1 MVSRVVADFLHVN
14 GNFEQGEGNLDCMGQ
29 RNTMVICWIKKI
41 AVKSLKWLV
50 LWIFVFLLRSKTR
63 STQNSSLQPLSYD
76 CSVSNLVIIF
86 SESWE
91 TRYFISTKQIQPSS
105 NRTGSLTFSRAFG
118 SVLISSTS
126 SHRGPCG
133 IPFWLEWL
141 LCFVLF
147 FFLRLSIFF
156 FFFFL
161 TLSDKF
167 SILCLED
174 YQSFFLWKK
183 LNLRGRVVYVG
194 KCTGSISSQNEPPWI
209 CKYVYVAWWAKCK
222 NLYGNKRCRHFQ
234 PKNLN

>member
-1 MVSRVVADFLHVN
+1 
-14 GNFEQGEGNLDCMGQ
+14 MGQ

-76 CSVSNLVIIF
+76 WSVSNLVIIF

-91 TRYFISTKQIQPSS
+91 TRYFISTNQIQPSS

-126 SHRGPCG
+126 SHWGPCG

-156 FFFFL
+156 FFFFFL
-161 TLSDKF
+161 TPSDKV

-174 YQSFFLWKK
+174 YQSFLMEKTKFTRTASRGICWKMH
-183 LNLRGRVVYVG
+183 R
-194 KCTGSISSQNEPPWI
+194 
-209 CKYVYVAWWAKCK
+209 
-222 NLYGNKRCRHFQ
+222 
-234 PKNLN
+234 

>member
-14 GNFEQGEGNLDCMGQ
+14 GNFEQGEGNLDCMGH

-91 TRYFISTKQIQPSS
+91 TRYFISTNQIQPSS

-126 SHRGPCG
+126 SHWGPCG

-156 FFFFL
+156 FFFL

-174 YQSFFLWKK
+174 YQSFF
-183 LNLRGRVVYVG
+183 YG
-194 KCTGSISSQNEPPWI
+194 KN
-209 CKYVYVAWWAKCK
+209 
-222 NLYGNKRCRHFQ
+222 
-234 PKNLN
+234 

>member
-14 GNFEQGEGNLDCMGQ
+14 GNFEQGEGNLDCMGH

-91 TRYFISTKQIQPSS
+91 TRYFISTNQIQPSS

-126 SHRGPCG
+126 SHWGPCG

-156 FFFFL
+156 FFFFFDAQWQGFHPL
-161 TLSDKF
+161 
-167 SILCLED
+167 
-174 YQSFFLWKK
+174 
-183 LNLRGRVVYVG
+183 LRGLSIFFNG
-194 KCTGSISSQNEPPWI
+194 KN
-209 CKYVYVAWWAKCK
+209 
-222 NLYGNKRCRHFQ
+222 
-234 PKNLN
+234 

>member
-91 TRYFISTKQIQPSS
+91 TRYFISTNQIQPSS
-105 NRTGSLTFSRAFG
+105 NRLGHSRFPALLVVCLYPLRALIGVPVVFHSGSSG
-118 SVLISSTS
+118 
-126 SHRGPCG
+126 C
-133 IPFWLEWL
+133 
-141 LCFVLF
+141 CVLF
-147 FFLRLSIFF
+147 CSFFKAFDLFF
-156 FFFFL
+156 FFFFFWRPV
-161 TLSDKF
+161 TRF
-167 SILCLED
+167 P
-174 YQSFFLWKK
+174 
-183 LNLRGRVVYVG
+183 
-194 KCTGSISSQNEPPWI
+194 SS
-209 CKYVYVAWWAKCK
+209 A
-222 NLYGNKRCRHFQ
+222 
-234 PKNLN
+234 

>member
-1 MVSRVVADFLHVN
+1 MTVVF
-14 GNFEQGEGNLDCMGQ
+14 Q
-29 RNTMVICWIKKI
+29 I
-41 AVKSLKWLV
+41 
-50 LWIFVFLLRSKTR
+50 
-63 STQNSSLQPLSYD
+63 SSLSLVSLGKPDTSSQPIRF
-76 CSVSNLVIIF
+76 NLPPIGLGH
-86 SESWE
+86 SH
-91 TRYFISTKQIQPSS
+91 
-105 NRTGSLTFSRAFG
+105 FSRAFG

-126 SHRGPCG
+126 SHWGPCG

-156 FFFFL
+156 FFFL
-161 TLSDKF
+161 TLSDKV

-183 LNLRGRVVYVG
+183 LNLRGRPLVVFVG

>member
-1 MVSRVVADFLHVN
+1 
-14 GNFEQGEGNLDCMGQ
+14 
-29 RNTMVICWIKKI
+29 MVICWIKKI

-91 TRYFISTKQIQPSS
+91 TRYFISTNQIQPSS

-126 SHRGPCG
+126 SHWGPCG

-156 FFFFL
+156 FFFDAQWQGFHPL
-161 TLSDKF
+161 LRGLS
-167 SILCLED
+167 I
-174 YQSFFLWKK
+174 FFLWKK
-183 LNLRGRVVYVG
+183 LNLRGRPLVVYVG

-234 PKNLN
+234 SKNLN

>member
-76 CSVSNLVIIF
+76 WSVSNLVIIF

-91 TRYFISTKQIQPSS
+91 TRYFISTNQIQPSS

-126 SHRGPCG
+126 SHWGPCG

-147 FFLRLSIFF
+147 FFLRLSIFLFF

-161 TLSDKF
+161 TPSDKV

-174 YQSFFLWKK
+174 YQSFLMEKTKFTRTASRGICWKMH
-183 LNLRGRVVYVG
+183 R
-194 KCTGSISSQNEPPWI
+194 
-209 CKYVYVAWWAKCK
+209 
-222 NLYGNKRCRHFQ
+222 
-234 PKNLN
+234 